1 MSKEKKCLVFSDV
14 TKRVY
19 FIPSMGQTVDV
30 TTDFHNI
37 YKYAHLKY
45 RLMDFMNSRYTCTQM
60 GDQEKENIVDE
71 YIKSLP

>member
-1 MSKEKKCLVFSDV
+1 
-14 TKRVY
+14 
-19 FIPSMGQTVDV
+19 MGQTVDV

-37 YKYAHLKY
+37 YKYAFLKY